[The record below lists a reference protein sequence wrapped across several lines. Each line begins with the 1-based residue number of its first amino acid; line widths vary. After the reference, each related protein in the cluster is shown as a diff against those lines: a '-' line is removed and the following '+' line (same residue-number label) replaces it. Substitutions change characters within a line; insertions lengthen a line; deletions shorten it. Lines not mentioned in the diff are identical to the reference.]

1 MNMKTLKLLRGL
13 MSMEN
18 KITDWDIRE
27 EILNNGFTNTCVMAS
42 AGTGKTT
49 LLINKLQKLNEIDN
63 SHKSYAILT
72 FTNKATK
79 EIKIRSSIG
88 NAYISTIDSFVEN
101 EIIRPFMNDIEET
114 RDYPNNYKVDFS
126 NKFKFRDAGMDLLK
140 NKGIMGIY
148 NDNTK
153 NFKFEYALNILEHS
167 SACQDYLKSK
177 YRMFFID
184 EYQDC
189 DKDMHSFFMYIC
201 DNFEIPFF
209 IIGDE
214 KQSIYQWRGAI
225 GNIFNEVSE
234 KFKKYYLI
242 HSFRCHFEINNF
254 ANLIHYPEA
263 YVMSQKEVDRIIVYS
278 DSENQHRYKLIESL
292 IKNNYLDFRNEITIF
307 VNNNKNAEQLSNLLK
322 TIGYNFRYI
331 PRMPI
336 EDSYRNSKILMTL
349 ARFRFDQQY
358 YLTNFIEDNFLEIS
372 RSKLKK
378 CFDDFFNH
386 DITGDTYNNFIN
398 NLSTQ
403 INLDFDEN
411 EKQSLLDTITND
423 QYIICFES
431 DSKHNIMTAFAAKG
445 LEFDQT
451 VAFGSDYIYEE
462 KNQLHYVAITRSKE
476 KCIIIDDSMGKYL
489 NKVNITIQ
497 KNMNEK
503 NIKYKNLYKLL

>member
-1 MNMKTLKLLRGL
+1 
-13 MSMEN
+13 MEN
-18 KITDWDIRE
+18 QITDWDTRE

-49 LLINKLQKLNEIDN
+49 LLINKLQKLNEINN
-63 SHKSYAILT
+63 SHKSYAVLT
-72 FTNKATK
+72 FTNKATE
-79 EIKIRSSIG
+79 EIKIRCSIR

-101 EIIRPFMNDIEET
+101 EIIRPFMSDIELT
-114 RDYPNNYKVDFS
+114 KDYANNFKVDYQYKFNS
-126 NKFKFRDAGMDLLK
+126 TNEGLQVMKKENIMGVYYDNKMNFKFRL
-140 NKGIMGIY
+140 
-148 NDNTK
+148 
-153 NFKFEYALNILEHS
+153 ALYILQNS
-167 SACQDYLKSK
+167 TASQDYLKSK
-177 YRMFFID
+177 YCMFFID

-189 DKDMHSFFMYIC
+189 DEDMHSFFMYIC
-201 DNFEIPFF
+201 GNLEIPFF

-234 KFKKYYLI
+234 KFKKYFLI

-263 YVMSQKEVDRIIVYS
+263 YVMSQKEVDRIIIYR
-278 DSENQHRYKLIESL
+278 DSEHQHRHKLIETF
-292 IKNNYLDFRNEITIF
+292 IKNNFLDFRNEITIF
-307 VNNNKNAEQLSNLLK
+307 VNNHKNAEQLSNLLK
-322 TIGYNFRYI
+322 TIGYTFRYI

-358 YLTNFIEDNFLEIS
+358 YITNFIEDNFLEIS

-386 DITGDTYNNFIN
+386 DITVCAYTEFIN
-398 NLSTQ
+398 ILSTK
-403 INLDFDEN
+403 INVDFDEN
-411 EKQSLLDTITND
+411 EKQSLFDTITND
-423 QYIICFES
+423 KYQICFES
-431 DSKHNIMTAFAAKG
+431 DSKHNIMTTFAAKG

-451 VAFGSDYIYEE
+451 VAFGSDYIADE

-476 KCIIIDDSMGKYL
+476 KCIFVDDINGDYIDKINRIIK
-489 NKVNITIQ
+489 
-497 KNMNEK
+497 EK
-503 NIKYKNLYKLL
+503 IKEETNNYKKIYKLL

>member
-1 MNMKTLKLLRGL
+1 
-13 MSMEN
+13 MEN
-18 KITDWDIRE
+18 KITDWDTRE
-27 EILNNGFTNTCVMAS
+27 DILNNGFTNTCVMAS

-49 LLINKLQKLNEIDN
+49 LLINKLQKLNEINN
-63 SHKSYAILT
+63 SHKSYAVLT
-72 FTNKATK
+72 FTNKATE
-79 EIKIRSSIG
+79 EIKIRSSIK

-114 RDYPNNYKVDFS
+114 KDYPNNYKVDFL

-167 SACQDYLKSK
+167 NACQDYLKSK

-201 DNFEIPFF
+201 NNLEIPFF

-263 YVMSQKEVDRIIVYS
+263 YFISQKEVDRIIIYR

-292 IKNNYLDFRNEITIF
+292 INNNYLDLSDEITIF
-307 VNNNKNAEQLSNLLK
+307 VNNNQNAEQLSNLLK

-349 ARFRFDQQY
+349 TRFRFDQQY
-358 YLTNFIEDNFLEIS
+358 YITNFIEDNFLEIS

-386 DITGDTYNNFIN
+386 DITGDTYTEFIN
-398 NLSTQ
+398 ILSAK
-403 INLDFDEN
+403 INVDFDEN
-411 EKQSLLDTITND
+411 EKQRLFDTITNN
-423 QYIICFES
+423 QYKVCFENG
-431 DSKHNIMTAFAAKG
+431 SKHNIMTTFAAKG
-445 LEFDQT
+445 LEFDQI
-451 VAFGSDYIYEE
+451 VAFGSDYISEK

-476 KCIIIDDSMGKYL
+476 KCIIVDDLNGEYL
-489 NKVNITIQ
+489 DKVNKIIQ
-497 KNMNEK
+497 ENLKEEIKNYQ
-503 NIKYKNLYKLL
+503 NIYRLL

>member
-1 MNMKTLKLLRGL
+1 
-13 MSMEN
+13 MEN
-18 KITDWDIRE
+18 KITDWDTRE
-27 EILNNGFTNTCVMAS
+27 DILSNGFANSCVMAS

-72 FTNKATK
+72 FTNKATE
-79 EIKIRSSIG
+79 EIKNRSSIR
-88 NAYISTIDSFVEN
+88 NVYISTIDSFVEN

-114 RDYPNNYKVDFS
+114 KDYPNNYKVDYS

-153 NFKFEYALNILEHS
+153 NFKFEYALNILEQSH
-167 SACQDYLKSK
+167 ACQDYLKSK

-201 DNFEIPFF
+201 DNLEIPFF

-242 HSFRCHFEINNF
+242 NSFRCHFEINNF

-263 YVMSQKEVDRIIVYS
+263 YVMSQKEVDRIIIYR

-292 IKNNYLDFRNEITIF
+292 INNNYLDLSDEITIF
-307 VNNNKNAEQLSNLLK
+307 VNNNQNAEQLSNLLK

-349 ARFRFDQQY
+349 TRFRFDQQY
-358 YLTNFIEDNFLEIS
+358 YITNFIEDNFLEIS

-386 DITGDTYNNFIN
+386 DITGDTYTEFIN
-398 NLSTQ
+398 ILSAK
-403 INLDFDEN
+403 INVDFDEN
-411 EKQSLLDTITND
+411 EKQSLFDTITNN
-423 QYIICFES
+423 QYKVCFENG
-431 DSKHNIMTAFAAKG
+431 SKYNIMTTFAAKG

-451 VAFGSDYIYEE
+451 VAFGSDYISED

-476 KCIIIDDSMGKYL
+476 KCIFVDDLNGRYL
-489 NKVNITIQ
+489 NKINKIIQENAKEKINEYQNI
-497 KNMNEK
+497 
-503 NIKYKNLYKLL
+503 YKLL